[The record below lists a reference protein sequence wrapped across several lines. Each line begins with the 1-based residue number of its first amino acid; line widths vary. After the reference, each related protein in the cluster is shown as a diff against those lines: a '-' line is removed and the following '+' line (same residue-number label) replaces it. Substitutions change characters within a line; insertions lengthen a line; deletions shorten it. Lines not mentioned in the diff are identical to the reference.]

1 MGLRVWML
9 ANAGSAAP
17 LAGVFPPGARP
28 REVAVIVF
36 YICVGSAVAKLT
48 SNGGTARGG
57 PGGFFF
63 DDAFAPV
70 TIVFFGH
77 DSIGCA
83 GSSIGDTQSVWD

>member
-1 MGLRVWML
+1 MF
-9 ANAGSAAP
+9 ANAGSTAR
-17 LAGVFPPGARP
+17 LAGVFPPGTRP
-28 REVAVIVF
+28 REVAVIVL
-36 YICVGSAVAKLT
+36 YIRVGSAVTKLAID
-48 SNGGTARGG
+48 GGTARGG
-57 PGGFFF
+57 PRGFFF

>member
-1 MGLRVWML
+1 ML
-9 ANAGSAAP
+9 ADAGSTAP

-36 YICVGSAVAKLT
+36 YICVGSAVAKLAT
-48 SNGGTARGG
+48 DGWTACSC